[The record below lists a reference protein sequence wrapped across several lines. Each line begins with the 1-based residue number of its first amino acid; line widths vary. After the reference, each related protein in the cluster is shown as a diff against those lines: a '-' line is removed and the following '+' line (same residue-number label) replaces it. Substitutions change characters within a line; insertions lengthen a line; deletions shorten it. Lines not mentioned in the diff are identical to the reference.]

1 MNAGTSMRVRM
12 GEIQG
17 GPEKVGLEAEKEAD
31 CVAVA
36 SLRRGG
42 GLIAP
47 GRVTPSR
54 EHPKES
60 QNILWPFT
68 STVDKRSPRK
78 AEKVW
83 MVAAVRRMILKEGH
97 RF

>member
-42 GLIAP
+42 G
-47 GRVTPSR
+47 
-54 EHPKES
+54 
-60 QNILWPFT
+60 
-68 STVDKRSPRK
+68 
-78 AEKVW
+78 
-83 MVAAVRRMILKEGH
+83 
-97 RF
+97 